1 MDEKRFQ
8 ELTDAAATKALE
20 DEGFRKE
27 LLKDANATIKKEWGE
42 ELPKKVTY
50 HETTDKKLVF
60 ILPGNEE
67 LDDAILDNV
76 SGGFSRRGSLKFDD
90 GPVWSMAMA
99 YGAFAINTA
108 VALPSDSKSGAREIR
123 Q

>member
-76 SGGFSRRGSLKFDD
+76 SGGLIGNSGRQ
-90 GPVWSMAMA
+90 SMIASTMVMSYA
-99 YGAFAINTA
+99 AFPSYA
-108 VALPSDSKSGAREIR
+108 VALPLDSKSGAREIR

>member
-27 LLKDANATIKKEWGE
+27 LLKDANATIKNEWGE

-50 HETTDKKLVF
+50 HETTAKKLVF
-60 ILPGNEE
+60 ILPESEE
-67 LDDAILDNV
+67 LDDATLDNV
-76 SGGFSRRGSLKFDD
+76 SGGLLGITDLSNVTKVMS
-90 GPVWSMAMA
+90 
-99 YGAFAINTA
+99 YGAYPRFAVDISQ
-108 VALPSDSKSGAREIR
+108 LKKSGVRE
-123 Q
+123 

>member
-8 ELTDAAATKALE
+8 ELTDAAAAKALE
-20 DEGFRKE
+20 DEGFKKE

-50 HETTDKKLVF
+50 HETTAKKLVF
-60 ILPGNEE
+60 ILPASEE

-76 SGGFSRRGSLKFDD
+76 SGGRGGKDIKFD
-90 GPVWSMAMA
+90 WRMACA
-99 YGAFAINTA
+99 YAAYPSIYFPQSAEGA
-108 VALPSDSKSGAREIR
+108 LRPK
-123 Q
+123 QK